1 MASTD
6 DFEQL
11 LWKSFKTK
19 FQARQQFILPNT
31 ATTAMPSRLVD
42 TATFGCSAD
51 PQLSSRFFT
60 ILPAEIRNLIY
71 LEVWNLVAPR
81 LHVVKNEIPDE
92 QAAEGFTE
100 QWGHVP
106 CCIDLDAE
114 DIRFDQLGAS
124 EPTSSARSVWGK
136 RLKSEWCLHWPC
148 EERGH
153 DMVEHAERM
162 ARQSRPAGES
172 DESIE
177 ANPEPHCAQEA
188 TNGQSPAKSGFLD
201 ILTACKRM

>member
-1 MASTD
+1 MASTLTD

-11 LWKSFKTK
+11 LWKNFKTK
-19 FQARQQFILPNT
+19 FQARQHFILPNT
-31 ATTAMPSRLVD
+31 ATTAAMPSRLVD
-42 TATFGCSAD
+42 TATFGHSAD
-51 PQLSSRFFT
+51 PQLSSPFFT

-71 LEVWNLVAPR
+71 LEVWNLIAPQ

-106 CCIDLDAE
+106 CCIEPGAE

-124 EPTSSARSVWGK
+124 EPASSARKVWGK

-148 EERGH
+148 EERGQ
-153 DMVEHAERM
+153 DMFEHAGRM
-162 ARQSRPAGES
+162 PDPES
-172 DESIE
+172 HS
-177 ANPEPHCAQEA
+177 AQEA

-201 ILTACKRM
+201 ILTVCKRM